1 MDFQIDKTMKSDN
14 ITIHDKEHDAGFLEQ
29 IDKNLIQE
37 EQAHTDYLD

>member
-14 ITIHDKEHDAGFLEQ
+14 ITIREKEYDAGFLEQ
-29 IDKNLIQE
+29 LDNNLMQE